1 MCVFHP
7 MNMVPLE
14 GNICRHASMHSL
26 IQQKMYWVPNMC
38 QVLSVTGISEKNVRY
53 TLNLLSQLVI
63 NIQCHSSGL
72 RVLLAASF
80 SYIPISLADCIVIFD
95 PVLNLYY
102 IFYWFPSINILNI
115 FLSFLLPPL
124 LYFFFSWQLFFLCI
138 LSWPLIFCFYSF
150 GWYSASWDFLQLS
163 HGLYKPP
170 SFLTIRSG

>member
-124 LYFFFSWQLFFLCI
+124 LYFFFPDNFSSFVSSLDLSSFVFIPLAGI
-138 LSWPLIFCFYSF
+138 LPPGTSYSLAMV
-150 GWYSASWDFLQLS
+150 SISLLLS
-163 HGLYKPP
+163 
-170 SFLTIRSG
+170 